1 VDGNAESLS
10 EFEGDELELN
20 LEQLRI
26 KDKAETLAKPVIN
39 WKIVG
44 KKMSRDWSNAERNWA
59 LGYTGLSK
67 HSRDCRASFQL
78 TIHITSTGTP
88 I

>member
-1 VDGNAESLS
+1 VDGDAESLS
-10 EFEGDELELN
+10 EFEGDKLELN
-20 LEQLRI
+20 LEQLQI

-39 WKIVG
+39 WKIMG
-44 KKMSRDWSNAERNWA
+44 KKTLRDWSNAERKRA

-67 HSRDCRASFQL
+67 HSRDCRVSFRL